1 MRKFL
6 YSLLLALCVC
16 LPALGQKQKTSMK
29 TLESQRAQ
37 LEKEIATLNRQL
49 AQNSK
54 NSSEAMTSLTLVRSK
69 ISAREKLIAGCDQ
82 TLRMLNDSIRTLR
95 TPHPG
100 LVQKPRQPAVVHVP
114 ALQRVAGTGTA
125 PFWLPAEFVIPDE

>member
-6 YSLLLALCVC
+6 YSLLLALCFC
-16 LPALGQKQKTSMK
+16 LPAPGQKQKTSMK

-82 TLRMLNDSIRTLR
+82 TLRMLNDSIRTCQGEINR
-95 TPHPG
+95 
-100 LVQKPRQPAVVHVP
+100 
-114 ALQRVAGTGTA
+114 LQARYDTLSLYYGRLIRGSYKNRDSRL
-125 PFWLPAEFVIPDE
+125 WYMYK